1 MTTSTYRPKN
11 TFNAADLETIAK
23 GLEDAI
29 VYAPVSPETRAL
41 RQEIVD
47 RIRRKPI
54 LPVKEP
60 TDRVEFR

>member
-1 MTTSTYRPKN
+1 MTYRPKN
-11 TFNAADLETIAK
+11 TFNALDLQTIAK

-29 VYAPVSPETRAL
+29 VYAPVSPDTRAL
-41 RQEIVD
+41 YQEIVD
-47 RIRRKPI
+47 RIRRKPSS